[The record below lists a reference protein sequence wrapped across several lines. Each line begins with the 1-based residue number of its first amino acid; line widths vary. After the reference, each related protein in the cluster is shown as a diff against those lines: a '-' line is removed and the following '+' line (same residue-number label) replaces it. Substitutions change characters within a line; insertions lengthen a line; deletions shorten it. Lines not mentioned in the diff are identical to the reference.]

1 MNILITGGLGYVGS
15 VLSKHLSKNNK
26 VTIIDKVLFD
36 NSQYNKIKNKNIN
49 FYKFD
54 ILDFKKVEEVF
65 KKEKINLVIHL
76 AAIVGDPASKAQP
89 ELTKKL
95 NWNASKKIFNLSKKF
110 KVNKFFFFST
120 CSNYG
125 LSKKST
131 LLKENDNLKPLSLY
145 SKTKV
150 DFEKFLIKDNSAIQ
164 KIILRI
170 STLYGFSPR
179 MRFDLTVNEFIKKMY
194 YKEKLEIY
202 HKDTW
207 RPYLSLED
215 LQLII
220 KKLIKYPFKKNKV
233 ILNTGFNE
241 ENFSKKNIVDKIEKQ
256 LKFKPLYS
264 YVEKA
269 HFDKRNY
276 RVDFTKLK
284 KMKIKQK
291 HSFEKNTKLIIS
303 YLNKIN
309 KKRASNKIFYNH
321 K

>member
-15 VLSKHLSKNNK
+15 VLSSFLSKNNK
-26 VTIIDKVLFD
+26 IIIVDNLLFD
-36 NSQYNKIKNKNIN
+36 NSQYKKIKNRNII
-49 FYKFD
+49 FYKCD
-54 ILDFKKVEEVF
+54 ILNFTKVENIF
-65 KKEKINLVIHL
+65 SKENVDLVIHL

-89 ELTKKL
+89 EMTKKL
-95 NWNASKKIFNLSKKF
+95 NWHASKKIFNLSKKYNV
-110 KVNKFFFFST
+110 KKFIFFST

-125 LSKKST
+125 LSKKSK
-131 LLKENDNLKPLSLY
+131 LLKENDKLKPLSLY
-145 SKTKV
+145 AKTKV
-150 DFEKFLIKDNSAIQ
+150 DFEKYLMKDPSIIQ

-170 STLYGFSPR
+170 STLYGFSHR

-194 YKEKLEIY
+194 HKEKLEIY

-215 LQLII
+215 L
-220 KKLIKYPFKKNKV
+220 KLIVTKLINYPFKKNKI
-233 ILNTGFNE
+233 ILNTGFNN

-256 LKFKPLYS
+256 LNFKPKYT

-284 KMKIKQK
+284 KMKIKQRF
-291 HSFEKNTKLIIS
+291 SFEKNMKLIIS
-303 YLNKIN
+303 YLKKIN
-309 KKRASNKIFYNH
+309 KKRSNNKVFYNH